1 MKSAGWTLLVFSS
14 LLLAGCTVGPNFK
27 RPHASVPSQW
37 TVASTRG
44 ISTKSPETDDWWSSF
59 QDPEL
64 NSLVERS
71 AKQNLDLK
79 LALER
84 VQEARAAR
92 GVARSGYFPSI
103 DGAASATR
111 NRQRIIVPAG
121 PQKSAVI
128 VPIEYNN
135 FQGGFAASWELD
147 VFGGIRRSV
156 QAATADMTAA
166 EENRRDVLIILLGDV
181 GRVYAQL
188 RGFQRRLEIA
198 NKNIKTQQ
206 ETLDL
211 TSTRAKAGLA
221 NELDV
226 SRAAA
231 QLESTKAV
239 VPTLLS
245 GIDVSI
251 HRLSVLLAEE
261 PGALRSEL
269 EKTNPIPSAGPEV
282 DVGLPSDLL
291 KRRPDIRR
299 SEAQLAAATARIG
312 EAKADLFPR
321 FVLTGTAGR
330 QAAQLHDLTLGAGN
344 FFSVGPGISLPLF
357 TGGRIRSNIAVQTSR
372 QREAVIGYQSTV
384 LNALEEVENALV
396 SYSQEQERRDRLND
410 AVAHSQLAVDLA
422 TEQYKAGLVDFL
434 SVLDAQRDLYANED
448 QLVQSQTSVTTN
460 LVGLYRALGGG
471 WNLGRTVATSKSTPE
486 RVSST
491 AESPDQ
497 QKRQEWIAALDKTES
512 LKPRAVIAG
521 HKRPGNDDSPKIIEE
536 TRQYIRDFE
545 RLAMQT
551 TTAQELYDQMLKL
564 YPDWINR
571 GALWTSVRAIK
582 T

>member
-1 MKSAGWTLLVFSS
+1 LLVISIP
-14 LLLAGCTVGPNFK
+14 LLAGCAVGPNYK
-27 RPHASVPSQW
+27 RPQAAVPTQW
-37 TVASTRG
+37 TVAPTRG
-44 ISTKSPETDDWWSSF
+44 TETKSPETDEWWASF

-71 AKQNLDLK
+71 ASRNLDLK

-103 DGAASATR
+103 DGAASGTR
-111 NRQRIIVPAG
+111 NRQRVIGPVG
-121 PQKSAVI
+121 PQNSPVI
-128 VPIEYNN
+128 VPVEFNN
-135 FQGGFAASWELD
+135 FQGGLSASWELD
-147 VFGGIRRSV
+147 VFGGTRRRV
-156 QAATADMTAA
+156 QAATADATAA
-166 EENRRDVLIILLGDV
+166 EENRRDVLVILLGDV

-206 ETLDL
+206 DTLDL
-211 TSTRAKAGLA
+211 TSARAKAGLA
-221 NELDV
+221 TELDV

-231 QLESTKAV
+231 QLESTRAI
-239 VPTLLS
+239 VPSLLS

-251 HRLSVLLAEE
+251 HRLSVLLGEE

-269 EKTNPIPSAGPEV
+269 EKVSPIPSAGPKV

-330 QAAQLHDLTLGAGN
+330 QATQLHDLTLGAGN
-344 FFSVGPGISLPLF
+344 FFSAGPGISLPLF

-372 QREAVIGYQSTV
+372 QREALIGYQSTV

-396 SYSQEQERRDRLND
+396 SYSQEQERRDRLNE
-410 AVAHSQLAVDLA
+410 AVSHSQLAVDLA

-448 QLVQSQTSVTTN
+448 QLVQSQTTVTTN

-471 WNLGRTVATSKSTPE
+471 WSASSVVSIKRATP
-486 RVSST
+486 
-491 AESPDQ
+491 
-497 QKRQEWIAALDKTES
+497 
-512 LKPRAVIAG
+512 
-521 HKRPGNDDSPKIIEE
+521 
-536 TRQYIRDFE
+536 
-545 RLAMQT
+545 
-551 TTAQELYDQMLKL
+551 
-564 YPDWINR
+564 
-571 GALWTSVRAIK
+571 
-582 T
+582 

>member
-1 MKSAGWTLLVFSS
+1 MRRLRSILLVISIP
-14 LLLAGCTVGPNFK
+14 LLAGCAVGPNYK
-27 RPHASVPSQW
+27 RPQAAVPTQW
-37 TVASTRG
+37 TVAPARG
-44 ISTKSPETDDWWSSF
+44 TETKSPETDEWWASF
-59 QDPEL
+59 HDTEL

-71 AKQNLDLK
+71 ANSNLDLK
-79 LALER
+79 VGLER

-92 GVARSGYFPSI
+92 GVAQSGYFPSV

-111 NRQRIIVPAG
+111 NRQRVIAPVG
-121 PQKSAVI
+121 PQNSPVI
-128 VPIEYNN
+128 APVEFNN
-135 FQGGFAASWELD
+135 FQGGLSASWELD
-147 VFGGIRRSV
+147 VFGGVRRSV
-156 QAATADMTAA
+156 QAATADATAA
-166 EENRRDVLIILLGDV
+166 EENRRDVLVILLGDV

-206 ETLDL
+206 DTLDL
-211 TSTRAKAGLA
+211 TSARAKAGLA
-221 NELDV
+221 TDLDV

-251 HRLSVLLAEE
+251 HRLSVLLGEE
-261 PGALRSEL
+261 PGALRAEL
-269 EKTNPIPSAGPEV
+269 ENAGPIPAAEPDVE
-282 DVGLPSDLL
+282 VGLPSDLL

-321 FVLTGTAGR
+321 FVLTGAAGR

-344 FFSVGPGISLPLF
+344 FFSAGPGISLPLF
-357 TGGRIRSNIAVQTSR
+357 TGRRIRSNIAVQTSR
-372 QREAVIGYQSTV
+372 QREALIVYQSTV

-396 SYSQEQERRDRLND
+396 SYSQEQERRDRLNE
-410 AVAHSQLAVDLA
+410 AVLHSQLAVDLA

-448 QLVQSQTSVTTN
+448 QLVQSQTTVTTN

-471 WNLGRTVATSKSTPE
+471 WSANAAVSMKRATP
-486 RVSST
+486 
-491 AESPDQ
+491 
-497 QKRQEWIAALDKTES
+497 
-512 LKPRAVIAG
+512 
-521 HKRPGNDDSPKIIEE
+521 
-536 TRQYIRDFE
+536 
-545 RLAMQT
+545 
-551 TTAQELYDQMLKL
+551 
-564 YPDWINR
+564 
-571 GALWTSVRAIK
+571 
-582 T
+582 

>member
-1 MKSAGWTLLVFSS
+1 MRRSSWTSFVISI
-14 LLLAGCTVGPNFK
+14 LLLAGCAVGPNYK
-27 RPHASVPSQW
+27 RPQVAVPRQW
-37 TVASTRG
+37 TVAAARG
-44 ISTKSPETDDWWSSF
+44 TAATPIEKDDWWSSF

-121 PQKSAVI
+121 PQRPSLI
-128 VPIEYNN
+128 SPFETNS

-166 EENRRDVLIILLGDV
+166 EENRRDVLIILLGDG
-181 GRVYAQL
+181 GRVYAQI

-206 ETLDL
+206 DTLDL
-211 TSTRAKAGLA
+211 TSARAKAGLA
-221 NELDV
+221 TELDV

-239 VPTLLS
+239 VPTLIS

-251 HRLSVLLAEE
+251 HRLSVLLGEE
-261 PGALRSEL
+261 PGALRGEL
-269 EKTNPIPSAGPEV
+269 EKTGPIPPAGPDVE
-282 DVGLPSDLL
+282 VGLPSDLL

-299 SEAQLAAATARIG
+299 AEAQLAAATARIG

-330 QAAQLHDLTLGAGN
+330 QATQLHDLTLGAGN
-344 FFSVGPGISLPLF
+344 FFSAGPGISLPLF

-372 QREAVIGYQSTV
+372 QRSALISYQSAI
-384 LNALEEVENALV
+384 LNSLEEVQDALV
-396 SYSQEQERRDRLND
+396 NYSQEQERRDRLNE
-410 AVAHSQLAVDLA
+410 AVQHSQLAVDLA
-422 TEQYKAGLVDFL
+422 TEQYRAGLVDFL
-434 SVLDAQRDLYANED
+434 SVLEAQRELYANED
-448 QLVQSQTSVTTN
+448 QFVQSQTSVTTN

-471 WNLGRTVATSKSTPE
+471 WSVGGAVSMNKPTP
-486 RVSST
+486 
-491 AESPDQ
+491 
-497 QKRQEWIAALDKTES
+497 
-512 LKPRAVIAG
+512 
-521 HKRPGNDDSPKIIEE
+521 
-536 TRQYIRDFE
+536 
-545 RLAMQT
+545 
-551 TTAQELYDQMLKL
+551 
-564 YPDWINR
+564 
-571 GALWTSVRAIK
+571 
-582 T
+582 

>member
-1 MKSAGWTLLVFSS
+1 MRRSSWTSFVIST
-14 LLLAGCTVGPNFK
+14 LLLAGCAVGPNYK
-27 RPHASVPSQW
+27 RPQVAVPTQW
-37 TVASTRG
+37 TVAAARG
-44 ISTKSPETDDWWSSF
+44 TAATPIEKDDWWSSF

-92 GVARSGYFPSI
+92 GVARSGHFPSI

-128 VPIEYNN
+128 APVEYNH
-135 FQGGFAASWELD
+135 FQGGCAASWALD
-147 VFGGIRRSV
+147 VIGGIRRSV

-211 TSTRAKAGLA
+211 TSARAKAGLA

-245 GIDVSI
+245 G
-251 HRLSVLLAEE
+251 
-261 PGALRSEL
+261 L

-357 TGGRIRSNIAVQTSR
+357 TGRRIRSNIAVQTWR

-396 SYSQEQERRDRLND
+396 SYSQEQERRDRLNE

-471 WNLGRTVATSKSTPE
+471 WNLGRTVATSNSTP
-486 RVSST
+486 
-491 AESPDQ
+491 
-497 QKRQEWIAALDKTES
+497 
-512 LKPRAVIAG
+512 
-521 HKRPGNDDSPKIIEE
+521 
-536 TRQYIRDFE
+536 
-545 RLAMQT
+545 
-551 TTAQELYDQMLKL
+551 
-564 YPDWINR
+564 
-571 GALWTSVRAIK
+571 
-582 T
+582 

>member
-1 MKSAGWTLLVFSS
+1 MRRLSWASFVIST
-14 LLLAGCTVGPNFK
+14 LLLAGCAVGPNYK
-27 RPHASVPSQW
+27 RPQVAVPRQW
-37 TVASTRG
+37 TVAAARG
-44 ISTKSPETDDWWSSF
+44 TAATPIEKDDWWSSF

-111 NRQRIIVPAG
+111 NRQRIILPAG

-128 VPIEYNN
+128 VPVEYNN

-156 QAATADMTAA
+156 QAATADMAAA

-206 ETLDL
+206 DTLDL
-211 TSTRAKAGLA
+211 TSARAKAGLA

-231 QLESTKAV
+231 QLESTMAV

-251 HRLSVLLAEE
+251 HRLSVLLGEE
-261 PGALRSEL
+261 PDALRSEL

-434 SVLDAQRDLYANED
+434 SVLDAQRDLYLARRDYAQSRYDYLYNRLKLKQAAGTLSEAD
-448 QLVQSQTSVTTN
+448 LVSI
-460 LVGLYRALGGG
+460 G
-471 WNLGRTVATSKSTPE
+471 
-486 RVSST
+486 
-491 AESPDQ
+491 
-497 QKRQEWIAALDKTES
+497 AAL
-512 LKPRAVIAG
+512 R
-521 HKRPGNDDSPKIIEE
+521 
-536 TRQYIRDFE
+536 
-545 RLAMQT
+545 
-551 TTAQELYDQMLKL
+551 
-564 YPDWINR
+564 
-571 GALWTSVRAIK
+571 
-582 T
+582 

>member
-1 MKSAGWTLLVFSS
+1 MRRSSWTSFVIST
-14 LLLAGCTVGPNFK
+14 LLLAGCAVGPNYK
-27 RPHASVPSQW
+27 RPQVAVPSQW
-37 TVASTRG
+37 TVAAARG
-44 ISTKSPETDDWWSSF
+44 TAATPIEKDDWWTSF

-103 DGAASATR
+103 GGAASATR

-128 VPIEYNN
+128 VPVEYNN
-135 FQGGFAASWELD
+135 FQGGFAALWELD

-156 QAATADMTAA
+156 QAATADVTAA

-211 TSTRAKAGLA
+211 TSARAKAGLA

-251 HRLSVLLAEE
+251 HRLSVLFGEE

-344 FFSVGPGISLPLF
+344 FFSVGPGITLPLF
-357 TGGRIRSNIAVQTSR
+357 TGGRVRSNIAVQTSR

-448 QLVQSQTSVTTN
+448 QLVQSQTTVTTN

-471 WNLGRTVATSKSTPE
+471 WDLGRTVATSKS
-486 RVSST
+486 
-491 AESPDQ
+491 SP
-497 QKRQEWIAALDKTES
+497 
-512 LKPRAVIAG
+512 
-521 HKRPGNDDSPKIIEE
+521 
-536 TRQYIRDFE
+536 
-545 RLAMQT
+545 
-551 TTAQELYDQMLKL
+551 
-564 YPDWINR
+564 
-571 GALWTSVRAIK
+571 
-582 T
+582 

>member
-1 MKSAGWTLLVFSS
+1 MRRLRPTSLVILIPLLG
-14 LLLAGCTVGPNFK
+14 GCAVGPNYK
-27 RPHASVPSQW
+27 RPRVAVPSQW
-37 TVASTRG
+37 TVAATRG
-44 ISTKSPETDDWWSSF
+44 TETKSPETDEWWASF

-64 NSLVERS
+64 NSLVDRS
-71 AKQNLDLK
+71 VSRNLDLK

-92 GVARSGYFPSI
+92 GVARSFFFPSI
-103 DGAASATR
+103 DGAASGTR
-111 NRQRIIVPAG
+111 NRQRVIAPVG
-121 PQKSAVI
+121 PQNSPLIAPV
-128 VPIEYNN
+128 EYNN
-135 FQGGFAASWELD
+135 FQGGLSASWELD
-147 VFGGIRRSV
+147 VFGGIRRNV

-166 EENRRDVLIILLGDV
+166 EENRRDVLVILLGDV

-206 ETLDL
+206 DTLDL
-211 TSTRAKAGLA
+211 TSARAKAGLA
-221 NELDV
+221 TELDV

-231 QLESTKAV
+231 QLESTKSV
-239 VPTLLS
+239 VPSLIS

-251 HRLSVLLAEE
+251 HRLSVLLGEE

-269 EKTNPIPSAGPEV
+269 EKASPIPSAGPEV

-330 QAAQLHDLTLGAGN
+330 QATQLHDLTLGAGN
-344 FFSVGPGISLPLF
+344 FFSAGPGISLPLF

-372 QREAVIGYQSTV
+372 QREALISYQSAI

-396 SYSQEQERRDRLND
+396 GYSQEQERRDRLND

-471 WNLGRTVATSKSTPE
+471 WNLGRTVATSKSIPCHN
-486 RVSST
+486 SLS
-491 AESPDQ
+491 
-497 QKRQEWIAALDKTES
+497 AALDCA
-512 LKPRAVIAG
+512 R
-521 HKRPGNDDSPKIIEE
+521 
-536 TRQYIRDFE
+536 
-545 RLAMQT
+545 
-551 TTAQELYDQMLKL
+551 
-564 YPDWINR
+564 
-571 GALWTSVRAIK
+571 
-582 T
+582 